1 MLSSFGRSLSGGGL
15 FGSRLLVQGE
25 VSPFRMDSESLDF
38 QRTCQVLVPLPEIVL
53 FASTLEGGRT
63 LLPVVKPSHPSRS
76 FSESWRRSLRK
87 ERMWSWG
94 SILASETMVPE
105 VIVSSGGTSQNSPS
119 SEGPCFPSLYLSLWP
134 LSGRKE
140 RKESSRAFLL
150 EI

>member
-1 MLSSFGRSLSGGGL
+1 MVADFLSKGKFLPSDWTLNSLI
-15 FGSRLLVQGE
+15 
-25 VSPFRMDSESLDF
+25 F

-53 FASTLEGGRT
+53 FSSTLEGGRT

-76 FSESWRRSLRK
+76 FPESWRRSHRK
-87 ERMWSWG
+87 ERTWFWG
-94 SILASETMVPE
+94 YILASETMVPE

-140 RKESSRAFLL
+140 RKESRRAFLL

>member
-1 MLSSFGRSLSGGGL
+1 MVADFLSKGKFL
-15 FGSRLLVQGE
+15 
-25 VSPFRMDSESLDF
+25 PSEWTLNPLIF

-53 FASTLEGGRT
+53 FASTLEGGCT

-76 FSESWRRSLRK
+76 FPESWRRSLRK
-87 ERMWSWG
+87 ERTWFWG
-94 SILASETMVPE
+94 SILASETMVLE

-140 RKESSRAFLL
+140 SRRAFLL